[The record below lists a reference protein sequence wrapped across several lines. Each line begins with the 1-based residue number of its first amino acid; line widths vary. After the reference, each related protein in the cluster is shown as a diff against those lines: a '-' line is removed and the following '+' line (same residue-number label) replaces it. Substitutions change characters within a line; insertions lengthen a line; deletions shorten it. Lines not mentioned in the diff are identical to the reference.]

1 MRTMTLRGIFTL
13 AFLLALSTAT
23 SYAQSHVSGTVV
35 DAQNK
40 PVQGAVILFD
50 MKDRAMK
57 RETKTDK
64 KGEYLFIGLPTG
76 DYTVTASK
84 DGLTDSATTNIS
96 GAAKVKVNFTLQPAT
111 VVKKAVGTGL
121 EAAGTGNLAT
131 TERPKD
137 KNEYAE
143 LQATAAAA
151 LEAFKANRHDEA
163 ATKLTDVVAKMPN
176 CADCYLY
183 LGVSLYETQ
192 KLPEAE
198 AAFKKSVEL
207 QPSVEGY
214 TALVRYYNAQKQFDL
229 AAEMGKKAAD
239 LAAAPP
245 APPPAAAGA
254 AAGGAATAPP
264 PPSPS
269 ASSETAFN
277 QGAILWNAKKYA
289 EAKPMFE
296 AAIKANPENAEA
308 HYMLAMASLN
318 VGQLNEARTAFQ
330 NYLKVAPNGPK
341 AAEVKKFLTELPK

>member
-13 AFLLALSTAT
+13 AFLLVLSTAN
-23 SYAQSHVSGTVV
+23 SYAQSHISGVV
-35 DAQNK
+35 LDAENK
-40 PVQGAVILFD
+40 PIQGAVILFD

-84 DGLTDSATTNIS
+84 DGLTDAATTNIS
-96 GAAKVKVNFTLQPAT
+96 GAAKVKVNFTLRPAT
-111 VVKKAVGTGL
+111 VTKTAVGTGL
-121 EAAGTGNLAT
+121 EAAGAGKLASA
-131 TERPKD
+131 ERPKD

-143 LQATAAAA
+143 LQATATAAI
-151 LEAFKANRHDEA
+151 EAFKANRHDEA
-163 ATKLTDVVAKMPN
+163 VTKLTEVVGKMPN

-183 LGVSLYETQ
+183 LGVSLFETQ

-214 TALVRYYNAQKQFDL
+214 TALVRYYNSQKDFEK
-229 AAEMGKKAAD
+229 AAEMGQKAAD

-245 APPPAAAGA
+245 PPPPAAAGA
-254 AAGGAATAPP
+254 AAAAAPTAPP
-264 PPSPS
+264 PPTPG

-296 AAIKANPENAEA
+296 AAVKADPNNADA
-308 HYMLAMASLN
+308 LYMLAMSSLN
-318 VGQLNEARTAFQ
+318 VGQINEARTAFQ

-341 AAEVKKFLTELPK
+341 AAEVKTFLTQLPK

>member
-1 MRTMTLRGIFTL
+1 MRTLTLRGIFTL
-13 AFLLALSTAT
+13 TFVLALSTAT

-35 DAQNK
+35 DAENK
-40 PVQGAVILFD
+40 PIQGAVILFD

-84 DGLTDSATTNIS
+84 DGLTDAATTNIS
-96 GAAKVKVNFTLQPAT
+96 GAAKVKVNFTLQAAT
-111 VVKKAVGTGL
+111 VTKVVTGTGL
-121 EAAGTGNLAT
+121 EAAGAGKLASA
-131 TERPKD
+131 ERPKD

-143 LQATAAAA
+143 LQAMATAA
-151 LEAFKANRHDEA
+151 LEAFKANQHEEA
-163 ATKLTDVVAKMPN
+163 AAKLTDVVAKMPA

-183 LGVSLYETQ
+183 LGVSLFETQ

-214 TALVRYYNAQKQFDL
+214 TALVRYYNSQKQFDK
-229 AAEMGKKAAD
+229 AEEMGKKASE
-239 LAAAPP
+239 LAAAPVP
-245 APPPAAAGA
+245 PPPAAGAPADA
-254 AAGGAATAPP
+254 AATTAPP
-264 PPSPS
+264 ATPG

-289 EAKPMFE
+289 EAKPMF
-296 AAIKANPENAEA
+296 AAAVQADPNNADA
-308 HYMLAMASLN
+308 HYMLAMSSLN
-318 VGQLNEARTAFQ
+318 VGQIGEARTAFQ

-341 AAEVKKFLTELPK
+341 AAEVKTFLTQLPK

>member
-1 MRTMTLRGIFTL
+1 MRTLTLRGMFTL
-13 AFLLALSTAT
+13 AFVLALSTAT
-23 SYAQSHVSGTVV
+23 SYAQSHVSGKVV
-35 DAQNK
+35 DAENK

-76 DYTVTASK
+76 DYTMTASK
-84 DGLTDSATTNIS
+84 DGLTDSVTTSIS
-96 GAAKVKVNFTLQPAT
+96 GAAKAKVDFKLQPAT
-111 VVKKAVGTGL
+111 TVTKKAVGTGL
-121 EAAGTGNLAT
+121 EAAGSGNLASS
-131 TERPKD
+131 ERPKD

-151 LEAFKANRHDEA
+151 IEAFKANRHDEA
-163 ATKLTDVVAKMPN
+163 VTKLTEVVAKMPA
-176 CADCYLY
+176 CADCYMY
-183 LGVSLYETQ
+183 LGVSLFETQ

-214 TALVRYYNAQKQFDL
+214 TALVRYYNSQKDFDK
-229 AAEMGKKAAD
+229 AAEMGKKAAE
-239 LAAAPP
+239 LAAAPV
-245 APPPAAAGA
+245 PPPPAAGA

-264 PPSPS
+264 PPTPG

-296 AAIKANPENAEA
+296 AAVKANPENAEA
-308 HYMLAMASLN
+308 QYMLAMSSLN
-318 VGQLNEARTAFQ
+318 VGDIAAARSAFQ

-341 AAEVKKFLTELPK
+341 AAEVKTFLTQLPK